1 MELATEENTLL
12 APAPMSRIVPTTI
25 ARITASMTAYSA
37 MSWPSSSPKSLMN
50 RLVIVDLVTERIDRG
65 GLFIASTVDLG

>member
-1 MELATEENTLL
+1 
-12 APAPMSRIVPTTI
+12 
-25 ARITASMTAYSA
+25 MTAYSA